1 MLTIKG
7 KVAKL
12 QTLNPGWLKKLGYE
26 LHFGETLT
34 QFSPQAAADLKLP
47 PFKTF
52 LGYKMVFL

>member
-12 QTLNPGWLKKLGYE
+12 QTLNPGWLKKNEGMNY
-26 LHFGETLT
+26 TLVKHSHS
-34 QFSPQAAADLKLP
+34 FAAADLKLP
-47 PFKTF
+47 PFKIF